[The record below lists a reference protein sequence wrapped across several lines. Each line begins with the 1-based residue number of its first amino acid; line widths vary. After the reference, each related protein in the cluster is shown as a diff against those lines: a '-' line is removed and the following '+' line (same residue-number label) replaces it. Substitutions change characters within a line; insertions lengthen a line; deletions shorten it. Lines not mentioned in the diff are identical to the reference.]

1 MSSTDDNNI
10 ALPQDRQHYGITF
23 AVLALAGASYALL
36 QSAVAPALPAIQHD
50 LHASATATAWLLTG
64 YLLSASVLTPIVGRL
79 GDMFGK
85 EHTLVVALVVLA
97 LGTLLAA
104 AANSIGMLILAR
116 VIQGSGGAI
125 FPLAFGIIRDEF
137 PREKAAQ
144 GIALISAILGI
155 GGGLGIILSGPI
167 VSTLGYHWLFWLPLV
182 AVVIATLATVFFIPE
197 SPVKSPG
204 RVDWAGSLLLSAWLV
219 LLLLGI
225 TQTGQWGWGD
235 PRVIGL
241 IVAALAVLAAWIRFE
256 SRALEPLVD
265 MGMMRIRG
273 VWTVNAAAFLVGAGM
288 YSSFILFPEFTE
300 AAKSTG
306 YGFGASVTEAGLFLL
321 PCTLMMLVVSPI
333 AGWLAVRVGSRITLI
348 AGSLASALAFALITV
363 RHDAPADVYI
373 STAIL
378 GAGIGLA
385 FASLANLI
393 IEAVPPEQTS
403 VATGVNTVMR
413 TLGGAVGGQLG
424 ASLIAGT
431 ATAAGVATN
440 HGFTL
445 AFLLATCAC
454 LLAALASLA
463 VPRRPRRPPP
473 AIATTLAPAGA
484 IGATGA
490 AVES

>member
-1 MSSTDDNNI
+1 MMTSTDDISTNG
-10 ALPQDRQHYGITF
+10 PQRQHYGITF
-23 AVLALAGASYALL
+23 AVLALGGASYALL

-50 LHASATATAWLLTG
+50 LGASATATAWLLTG

-85 EHTLVVALVVLA
+85 EHTLVVALVVLC

-104 AANSIGMLILAR
+104 LSNSIGMLILAR

-137 PREKAAQ
+137 PPEKAAQ
-144 GIALISAILGI
+144 GIAMISAILGI
-155 GGGLGIILSGPI
+155 GGGLGIVLAGPI
-167 VSTLGYHWLFWLPLV
+167 IEAFDYHWLFWFPLI
-182 AVVIATLATVFFIPE
+182 ATVIATVATIFFVPE

-204 RVDWAGSLLLSAWLV
+204 RIDWGGALLLTAWLV

-225 TQTGQWGWGD
+225 SQTSEWGWGD
-235 PRVIGL
+235 PRVWGL
-241 IVAALAVLAAWIRFE
+241 IAAAAAALAIWIRFE
-256 SRALEPLVD
+256 DRAPEPLVD
-265 MGMMRIRG
+265 MKLMRLRG

-300 AAKSTG
+300 TPVSAG
-306 YGFGASVTEAGLFLL
+306 YGFGASVTQAGLFLL
-321 PCTLMMLVVSPI
+321 PCTMMMLIVSPI
-333 AGWLAVRVGSRITLI
+333 AGILAGRIGSRVILI
-348 AGSLASALAFALITV
+348 AGSLVTAASFLLIGFAHEARI
-363 RHDAPADVYI
+363 DVYL
-373 STAIL
+373 STTLL

-393 IEAVPPEQTS
+393 VEAVPPQQTA

-413 TLGGAVGGQLG
+413 TLGGSIGGQVG

-431 ATAAGVATN
+431 VVASGLPTE
-440 HGFTL
+440 HGYTL
-445 AFLLATCAC
+445 AFFLSAGAC

-463 VPRRPRRPPP
+463 VPRRGRP
-473 AIATTLAPAGA
+473 ATAPIGRVATAGA
-484 IGATGA
+484 D
-490 AVES
+490 

>member
-1 MSSTDDNNI
+1 MTSAGDISTQGV
-10 ALPQDRQHYGITF
+10 PKRQHYGITF

-36 QSAVAPALPAIQHD
+36 QSAVAPALPAIQDD
-50 LHASATATAWLLTG
+50 LNASATATAWLLTG

-85 EHTLVVALVVLA
+85 EHTLVVALVVLC

-104 AANSIGMLILAR
+104 VSNSIGMLILAR

-137 PREKAAQ
+137 PPEKAPQ
-144 GIALISAILGI
+144 GIAMISAILGI
-155 GGGLGIILSGPI
+155 GGGLGIVLAGPI
-167 VSTLGYHWLFWLPLV
+167 IETFDYHWLFWFPLV
-182 AVVIATLATVFFIPE
+182 ATVIATVATIFFVPE

-204 RVDWAGSLLLSAWLV
+204 RIDWGGALLLSLWLV
-219 LLLLGI
+219 LLLVGI
-225 TQTGQWGWGD
+225 SQTSEWGWTD
-235 PRVIGL
+235 PRVLGL
-241 IVAALAVLAAWIRFE
+241 VAAAVVVAVVWARFE
-256 SRALEPLVD
+256 TRTREPLID
-265 MGMMRIRG
+265 MALMRIRG

-300 AAKSTG
+300 TPLSAG

-333 AGWLAVRVGSRITLI
+333 AGVLAGRVGSRATLI
-348 AGSLASALAFALITV
+348 AGSLLTAAAFLLIGFAHEA
-363 RHDAPADVYI
+363 RIDVYL
-373 STAIL
+373 STALL

-393 IEAVPPEQTS
+393 VEAVPPRQTA

-413 TLGGAVGGQLG
+413 TLGGAVGGQVG

-431 ATAAGVATN
+431 VVASSLPTE
-440 HGFTL
+440 HGYTL
-445 AFLLATCAC
+445 AFFLSAGAC

-463 VPRRPRRPPP
+463 VPRRGRPAARAIGP
-473 AIATTLAPAGA
+473 IATAGA
-484 IGATGA
+484 TD
-490 AVES
+490 

>member
-1 MSSTDDNNI
+1 MSPVDAKEGAPAEN
-10 ALPQDRQHYGITF
+10 RQHYGITF
-23 AVLALAGASYALL
+23 AVLALGGASYALL

-50 LHASATATAWLLTG
+50 LHASETATAWLLTG

-85 EHTLVVALVVLA
+85 ERTLVVALSVLA
-97 LGTLLAA
+97 VGTFLAA
-104 AANSIGMLILAR
+104 IANSIEMLIFAR
-116 VIQGSGGAI
+116 VVQGSGGAI

-144 GIALISAILGI
+144 GIAMISAILGI
-155 GGGLGIILSGPI
+155 GGGLGIVLAGPI
-167 VSTLGYHWLFWLPLV
+167 IAALDYHWLFWLPLV
-182 AVVIATLATVFFIPE
+182 AVATATVATIFFVPE

-204 RVDWAGSLLLSAWLV
+204 RIDWAGSVLLSLWLV

-225 TQTGQWGWGD
+225 TQAAEWGWGD

-241 IVAALAVLAAWIRFE
+241 IAAALVALVVWIRFE
-256 SRALEPLVD
+256 ERVREPLVD

-300 AAKSTG
+300 APAGSG

-321 PCTLMMLVVSPI
+321 PCTMMMLIVSPI
-333 AGWLAVRVGSRITLI
+333 AGVLAGRVGSRVTLI
-348 AGSLASALAFALITV
+348 AGSLLSALAFALISASHT
-363 RHDAPADVYI
+363 APIDVYVA
-373 STAIL
+373 TALL

-393 IEAVPPEQTS
+393 IEAVPPQQTA
-403 VATGVNTVMR
+403 VATGMNTVMR

-431 ATAAGVATN
+431 VTAAGMPTD

-445 AFLLATCAC
+445 AFLLATGAC
-454 LLAALASLA
+454 LLAALASAA
-463 VPRRPRRPPP
+463 VPKPPTARRR
-473 AIATTLAPAGA
+473 ALATAGA
-484 IGATGA
+484 SE
-490 AVES
+490 AV